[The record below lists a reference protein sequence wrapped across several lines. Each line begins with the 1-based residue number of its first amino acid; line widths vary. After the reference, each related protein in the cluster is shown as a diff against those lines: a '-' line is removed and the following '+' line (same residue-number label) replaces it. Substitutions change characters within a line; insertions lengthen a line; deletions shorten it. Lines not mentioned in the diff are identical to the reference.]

1 MSPLDAVM
9 MTIMASLCI
18 VILFYTS
25 KLIRDDPE
33 FWGAALDKETW
44 LNMWNFWEK
53 VQPAENTA
61 LLRKR
66 RRKQEEEET
75 VAESQQ

>member
-9 MTIMASLCI
+9 MTIMVFLCI
-18 VILFYTS
+18 VLLYYIS
-25 KLIRDDPE
+25 RLIREDPG

-44 LNMWNFWEK
+44 LKMWNFEEK
-53 VQPAENTA
+53 VQPMENTA

-75 VAESQQ
+75 VAESLQ

>member
-1 MSPLDAVM
+1 MPYYNSR
-9 MTIMASLCI
+9 
-18 VILFYTS
+18 
-25 KLIRDDPE
+25 LIREDPG

-44 LNMWNFWEK
+44 LMMWNFGEK
-53 VQPAENTA
+53 VQPEEITA

>member
-1 MSPLDAVM
+1 MSPMDAVM
-9 MTIMASLCI
+9 MTIMVFLCI
-18 VILFYTS
+18 VILYYIS
-25 KLIRDDPE
+25 RLIREDPG

-44 LNMWNFWEK
+44 LKMWNFWEK
-53 VQPAENTA
+53 VQPKENTA

-75 VAESQQ
+75 VVESQQ